1 MNNKG
6 SLLLITVLILA
17 SMLTISLGVASIITS
32 GLVQGRTQA
41 NSTKA
46 YFAAES
52 GAEQVLW
59 EIRKNFFEPDLV
71 CSTTLGAIYVQ
82 FPTAGSPTST
92 CVNTVQNYSL
102 TNGSSYS
109 ILFSSSSPY
118 VIMNI
123 NGIFQ
128 NLRRTVQIFY

>member
-52 GAEQVLW
+52 GGEQVLW
-59 EIRKNFFEPDLV
+59 EIRKNFFEPELV
-71 CSTTLGAIYVQ
+71 CSTTLGTIYVK
-82 FPTAGSPTST
+82 FPEASSPTST
-92 CVNTVQNYSL
+92 CVSTVQNYSL
-102 TNGSSYS
+102 SNGSNYN
-109 ILFSSSSPY
+109 ITFTSSSPY
-118 VIMNI
+118 IIMNI
-123 NGIFQ
+123 NGVSQ
-128 NLRRTVQIFY
+128 NLKRTVQVFY